1 MLARAAILL
10 LLLGSPAFG
19 QRSRT
24 TEPEPET
31 WSVQTED
38 ELRRLG
44 LDAPLAARLETRF
57 DALSQAANEQRV
69 ELAEQLAE
77 VYIRLLSQD
86 TPPIPKE
93 ELRSKAQRLIVAV
106 PGEATV
112 GLRLTLA
119 VAQYA
124 SIETDAERERFN
136 RLDSARAVEVA
147 EQLRTLRAEF
157 ASTARDLDTKVERL
171 ERLRRGRA
179 RSGRDFDT
187 GPLDEA
193 TRYRSLSSY
202 YAAWCAYYLSR
213 LDDDP
218 RLASL
223 AIEDFGRLLD
233 SPDETPTLDRLP
245 IVLLR
250 YDPVARSAL
259 GVAMCYTVL
268 DNTDLALSWIRTLRT
283 ASTFPDRLE
292 SELDTRTAQILLET
306 RRWTELRDFLERLDP
321 KTNLSVAEWRLIVDT
336 ALYALES
343 RTLSGNR
350 ATAAETL
357 SAAALRYLLTSD
369 NLPVVLDIARSHP
382 NLPLDGT
389 GFAIKYVKGVEAFQT
404 AQRAHEQR
412 GEELSEPT
420 SSPQVATLYRG
431 AARQLT
437 AALQAA
443 DAPTFESEQAACA
456 YLAGQARFAA
466 GDLKEAAETLQRAY
480 ALATS
485 PSDAEG
491 PLWLAI
497 AVLDRL
503 DADGDSDAGRT
514 RNELAQTYLERYD
527 NTERAGLLLLR
538 LVGQDLVDSDKAIE
552 ILGDI
557 PPDAAYADAASQYR
571 ASLTYTEWKNAP
583 PADRARLARIYL
595 PLAAALIER
604 DAEALASPDPDDPD
618 EPGRTQRR
626 VLLTARRALDVA
638 LSSAPPELDSAEA
651 TLRAIEQLERD
662 RLLDPST
669 AAAEFAFRQIQI
681 ALASD
686 RLDEAD
692 DQLER
697 LAILTGPFA
706 DAAERLAYTDA
717 LDRLA
722 LRPGNPDALKRVV
735 ATGRRVLAQL
745 ERPNAKGSAS
755 KAGVM
760 NRIADAAN
768 ELWNRDRDEPMRD
781 LALSLD
787 TRAFTSDIAAQPAV
801 LRLAALAEQT
811 LDMELASQAWL
822 RLMATSRPPSQ
833 QWFTARANSIRIL
846 AEIDP
851 DRAIAAI
858 EQHRVLYPT
867 LGPER
872 DAEMILEAARLLE
885 QSAGYTF
892 DPPLPEP
899 VEATNDETDSSGG
912 DG

>member
-1 MLARAAILL
+1 MLARVAAISVLVL
-10 LLLGSPAFG
+10 SVSPANA

-24 TEPEPET
+24 PEPEPDP
-31 WSVQTED
+31 WPVQTER

-44 LDAPLAARLETRF
+44 LDAPLAARLEARF
-57 DALSQAANEQRV
+57 DALPQAADEQRV
-69 ELAEQLAE
+69 EVAEQLAE

-86 TPPIPKE
+86 APPIPKD
-93 ELRSKAQRLIVAV
+93 ELRSKAQRLIIAV

-119 VAQYA
+119 VARYA

-136 RLDSARAVEVA
+136 RLAPERAREVA
-147 EQLRTLRAEF
+147 DQLRALRGEF
-157 ASTARDLDTKVERL
+157 ASTARDLDTRVERL

-179 RSGRDFDT
+179 RSGREFDP

-202 YAAWCAYYLSR
+202 YAAWCGYYLSR
-213 LDDDP
+213 LDDEP
-218 RLASL
+218 ELASM

-259 GVAMCYTVL
+259 GVAMCYAVL
-268 DNTDLALSWIRTLRT
+268 DNTDLALSWIRTLRE
-283 ASTFPDRLE
+283 ASSFPDHLE

-306 RRWTELRDFLERLDP
+306 QRWTELRDFLERLDP
-321 KTNLSVAEWRLIVDT
+321 KSNLSVAEWRLVVDT

-350 ATAAETL
+350 ATAAESL
-357 SAAALRYLLTSD
+357 SGAALRYLLTSD
-369 NLPVVLDIARSHP
+369 NLPVVLDIARAHP

-420 SSPQVATLYRG
+420 AHPQVATLYRG

-443 DAPTFESEQAACA
+443 DAPGFESEQAACA
-456 YLAGQARFAA
+456 HLAGQAQFAA
-466 GDLKEAAETLQRAY
+466 GDLEEAAETLERAY

-485 PSDAEG
+485 PADAEG

-503 DADGDSDAGRT
+503 DAEGDASAGRK

-527 NTERAGLLLLR
+527 NTERAGLLLR
-538 LVGQDLVDSDKAIE
+538 LVGQDIVDPDRAIE
-552 ILGDI
+552 ILGEI
-557 PPDAAYADAASQYR
+557 PPGATYADAAAQYR

-595 PLAAALIER
+595 PLASALIDR
-604 DAEALASPDPDDPD
+604 DAESLRSPDPDDD
-618 EPGRTQRR
+618 GPGRTARR

-638 LSSAPPELDSAEA
+638 LSSDPPELDSAEA
-651 TLRAIEQLERD
+651 TLRKVESLERD
-662 RLLDPST
+662 RLIDPS
-669 AAAEFAFRQIQI
+669 ADAPEFGFRRVQI

-686 RLDEAD
+686 RLGDAD
-692 DQLER
+692 DQLELLR
-697 LAILTGPFA
+697 ILTGPFA
-706 DAAERLAYTDA
+706 DAAERLVYTDA
-717 LDRLA
+717 LDRLD
-722 LRPGNPDALKRVV
+722 LRPGDPGALARVV
-735 ATGRRVLAQL
+735 ASGRRVLSQL
-745 ERPNAKGSAS
+745 ERPGAAGAAS
-755 KAGVM
+755 RAGVM
-760 NRIADAAN
+760 NSIADAAYA
-768 ELWNRDRDEPMRD
+768 LWTRERDESMRD
-781 LALSLD
+781 LALRLD
-787 TRAFTSDIAAQPAV
+787 TEAFNADIAAGPAV

-811 LDMELASQAWL
+811 LDLDLASRAWL
-822 RLMATSRPPSQ
+822 RLMATSRPPDP
-833 QWFTARANSIRIL
+833 QWFTARANSIRLL

-858 EQHRVLYPT
+858 RQHRVLYPT

-872 DAEMILEAARLLE
+872 DAEMILEAARALE
-885 QSAGYTF
+885 ATTDHTC
-892 DPPLPEP
+892 DPPRPAP
-899 VEATNDETDSSGG
+899 DASGSNTQNTPGG